1 MTIWTLSRSL
11 RMPGTHRKVCPKYA
25 HRVPKRRRANMKT
38 AIYLSKHRHGIG
50 AGGGTRTL
58 FRVHAKEPLPPLNWL
73 FRSHPIPLHHADLR
87 RSVGKMWARFDLSG
101 PAIHHLFTGTG
112 VLANFRRTSG
122 QLAARGSPG
131 SAAGSLLELLG
142 QKPQNGACTP
152 RRATN
157 KSPALGGG
165 GRCRQIRTDTA

>member
-1 MTIWTLSRSL
+1 
-11 RMPGTHRKVCPKYA
+11 
-25 HRVPKRRRANMKT
+25 
-38 AIYLSKHRHGIG
+38 
-50 AGGGTRTL
+50 
-58 FRVHAKEPLPPLNWL
+58 
-73 FRSHPIPLHHADLR
+73 
-87 RSVGKMWARFDLSG
+87 MWARFDLSG

-165 GRCRQIRTDTA
+165 DGAEKSERIQLKRRIPRSDAETSAMAALLAADQLPAPPPLRKALHTIDIYLTETIDQARLLPKTA